1 MRQRCALAA
10 LLALAT
16 VGEQG
21 AAQSYRLRVD
31 ASSQAVSF
39 RGLVAD
45 SIPAAQV
52 VSAPGGGL
60 QTPDGYAVRC
70 GAGEYCHFFRAGPA
84 LLGVPV
90 TTSASLVM
98 WGLGVEG
105 LTVRAT
111 GRLLADL
118 GGDRVWP
125 GSEPAAQLVEGY
137 VEYRRADLLGRAG
150 RLLVTSRLEPIGFD
164 GGWLRAR
171 WERASIDFAGY
182 GGWGLAQAAAL
193 PVSSPALNPLDE
205 WRPRER
211 QIVAGAEAAFVHRVL
226 DARAE
231 YRREL
236 DPVDDSFVSERS
248 ALSVVARAAPF
259 RAAAGVDYNVAEGRF
274 GTADVTL
281 SWLGSRT
288 VLTAG
293 ARRYVPYFSL
303 WTLWGA
309 FSPVPYSAVNAS
321 AEYRVTDR
329 LSLSGRGERYQY
341 EDAEITSALVS
352 GLQDRGWRGSVRA
365 TARSG
370 PRWTMHGSVGIE
382 HGPGASGRFFDGAV
396 TFTPG
401 DRYAFDLYG
410 GTLARPLELR
420 HYDATSRWIGARGEW
435 RLSAQER
442 VWADA
447 AFVDDQRERPDAG
460 ASSLAQVRV
469 RAGVSMAFGSAADRM
484 PLPPARRTEP

>member
-1 MRQRCALAA
+1 MTSRRSLMAA
-10 LLALAT
+10 LLLAA
-16 VGEQG
+16 VSAPV
-21 AAQSYRLRVD
+21 AAQSYRVRMD

-45 SIPAAQV
+45 SIPATQV
-52 VSAPGGGL
+52 VSGPGGAL
-60 QTPDGYAVRC
+60 QTPDGHAVRC
-70 GAGEYCHFFRAGPA
+70 GAGDWCHYFRAGPA

-105 LTVRAT
+105 LTLRAT

-118 GGDRVWP
+118 GADRVWP
-125 GSEPAAQLVEGY
+125 GTEPAAQLIEGY
-137 VEYRRADLLGRAG
+137 VEYRRAELLGRAG

-164 GGWLRAR
+164 GASVRSR
-171 WERASIDFAGY
+171 WDRASLDVGAY
-182 GGWGLAQAAAL
+182 GGWGLGQAAAL

-211 QIVAGAEAAFVHRVL
+211 QIVAGAEAAWLHRFA

-231 YRREL
+231 YRREI
-236 DPVDDSFVSERS
+236 DPVDNSFVSERT
-248 ALSVVARAAPF
+248 ALSVVARAAAF
-259 RAAAGVDYNVAEGRF
+259 RVAGGVDYNLAEGRF

-281 SWLGSRT
+281 SWLRQR
-288 VLTAG
+288 VALTAG

-321 AEYRVTDR
+321 AEYRVSDR
-329 LSLSGRGERYQY
+329 LSVSGRGERYEY
-341 EDAEITSALVS
+341 ADAEVTTALVS
-352 GLQDRGWRGSVRA
+352 GLRDRGWRGSIRA
-365 TARSG
+365 TATSG
-370 PRWTMHGSVGIE
+370 PRWTMHANAGIE
-382 HGPGASGRFFDGAV
+382 RGPGASGRFFDGAV
-396 TFTPG
+396 AFTPAA
-401 DRYAFDLYG
+401 RFAFDLYG

-420 HYDATSRWIGARGEW
+420 YYDATSRWIGARGEW
-435 RLSAQER
+435 RLGTQER
-442 VWADA
+442 LWADA

-460 ASSLAQVRV
+460 GSSLSQVRL
-469 RAGVSMAFGSAADRM
+469 RAGMTLDFGSNPDRM